1 MGRGLCREAETV
13 SGSDP
18 AGVQGF
24 LEVLPAALPRE
35 LPVALAFAFGAA
47 FGLSPCFRI
56 SYATSDDLLEEAC
69 RRIQKACAMLT
80 GEARAVA

>member
-47 FGLSPCFRI
+47 FGFALAGVLALVDEFLPAAGC
-56 SYATSDDLLEEAC
+56 
-69 RRIQKACAMLT
+69 
-80 GEARAVA
+80 